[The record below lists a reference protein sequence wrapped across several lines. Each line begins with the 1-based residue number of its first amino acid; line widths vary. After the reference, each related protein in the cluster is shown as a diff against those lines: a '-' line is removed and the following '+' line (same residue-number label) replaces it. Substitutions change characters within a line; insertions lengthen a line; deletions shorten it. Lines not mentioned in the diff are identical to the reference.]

1 MSTDVKDES
10 YSFFQKINTDLEILN
25 DRMSI
30 MRSLLLMAFFK
41 DSLIITLREM
51 LYKVINLELL
61 NLILI
66 ILLLS
71 SMFYISGIL
80 FLTLHKLMVA
90 YPNLKIPLS
99 VKIIGILDLQIRIQ
113 SSL

>member
-1 MSTDVKDES
+1 MG
-10 YSFFQKINTDLEILN
+10 
-25 DRMSI
+25 MG
-30 MRSLLLMAFFK
+30 SLLLTMFFK

-51 LYKVINLELL
+51 LYKVIILELL

-71 SMFYISGIL
+71 SMFYITGML
-80 FLTLHKLMVA
+80 FLTLHKLTIP
-90 YPNLKIPLS
+90 YLNLKIILS
-99 VKIIGILDLQIRIQ
+99 IKIIGILNLQITVQ